1 MWGGCS
7 ERKRTGHEKAVQG
20 GVTKHS
26 SLKLFAAYMH
36 ICTCFLACKGARAH
50 TNTHMNALPTLTHS
64 LTSGP
69 LVRRFLAFAR
79 GRSPS
84 IYYTMERSVNGCNRD
99 ACSKKDSRSKKDDSH
114 HCNIL
119 LCRMWCV
126 LCALHAI
133 RISFL
138 KYMRSLRYTAR
149 LIPRISAI
157 LPCTS
162 LQ

>member
-1 MWGGCS
+1 MKFAS
-7 ERKRTGHEKAVQG
+7 VQRVRDVG
-20 GVTKHS
+20 GVRGEEEDRTREGGTGWRHKTLS
-26 SLKLFAAYMH
+26 SLKLFAAYVH

-119 LCRMWCV
+119 L
-126 LCALHAI
+126 
-133 RISFL
+133 
-138 KYMRSLRYTAR
+138 
-149 LIPRISAI
+149 
-157 LPCTS
+157 
-162 LQ
+162 